1 MIENEEEIELGS
13 DRIHATHHLAAGERF
28 VVVAPP
34 LFEENARLRKVLVN
48 LSRFLSGEG
57 YDVVRFD
64 YYGTGYSPG
73 SFADVTLERAQAN
86 LEDALAFCWQNGGED
101 VRVIG
106 VRFGGYLALSSL
118 ERHPDLRAIAWE
130 PVLNPAAYF
139 KEVLRSEVASQ
150 MLIYGAVKHD
160 REQLAEMI
168 RSEGQLHLEGYCVS
182 SSLVD
187 QLGAGT
193 RLDPDVLRPVE
204 GRAAVVYWQSRREHK
219 RWASSEINS
228 HWVDGIRV
236 AYNHIRY
243 LDAWPEPLYQHT
255 LEELRKSG

>member
-1 MIENEEEIELGS
+1 MIKNELEIELGS
-13 DRIHATHHLAAGERF
+13 DRVHATHHRAAGERY

-57 YDVVRFD
+57 IDVVRFD

-73 SFADVTLERAQAN
+73 RYTDMTLERAQVN
-86 LEDALAFCWQNGGED
+86 LEDALDFCRQNGGED

-106 VRFGGYLALSSL
+106 VRFGGYLALGSL
-118 ERHPDLRAIAWE
+118 SRFPGLRVIAWE

-160 REQLAEMI
+160 REQLVEMI
-168 RSEGQLHLEGYCVS
+168 RSKGQHHIEGYCVS
-182 SSLVD
+182 SLFVD
-187 QLGAGT
+187 QLGTSPRIG
-193 RLDPDVLRPVE
+193 PDVLSADADRL
-204 GRAAVVYWQSRREHK
+204 ALVYWQSRREHK
-219 RWASSEINS
+219 RWASSEISS
-228 HWVDGIRV
+228 HWVDGIQV
-236 AYNHIRY
+236 AYNHIRR
-243 LDAWPEPLYQHT
+243 LDARPQPLYQVT
-255 LEELRKSG
+255 LEELGKSG